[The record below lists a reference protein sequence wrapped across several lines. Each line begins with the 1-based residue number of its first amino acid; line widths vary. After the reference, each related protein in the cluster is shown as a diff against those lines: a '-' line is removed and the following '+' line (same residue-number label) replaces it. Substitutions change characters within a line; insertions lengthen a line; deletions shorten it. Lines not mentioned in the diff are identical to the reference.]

1 MSFLQLERRGLFIH
15 LQSLQLLLKGVKER
29 VNDEAIN
36 HTRAIIRT
44 RQLRIQVYVPNV
56 GRTFETR

>member
-29 VNDEAIN
+29 VNDGAIN

-44 RQLRIQVYVPNV
+44 RQPRNQVYVPND

>member
-44 RQLRIQVYVPNV
+44 RQLRNQVYVPNV